1 MEVGVRE
8 LRNHT
13 TGVIDAVERGEDVVL
28 TRHGV
33 PIARIMPIAH
43 EPDIHD
49 WLRQVTDQGQDTGW
63 LEELLAEND
72 DADDTDDRRIGASW
86 S

>member
-13 TGVIDAVERGEDVVL
+13 TGVIEAVERGEDVVL

-33 PIARIMPIAH
+33 PIARIVPIARQLTV
-43 EPDIHD
+43 EE
-49 WLRQVTDQGQDTGW
+49 WLNAVTDQAQDTGW
-63 LEELLAEND
+63 LEELLAEGD
-72 DADDTDDRRIGASW
+72 DDTDDRRLSNTW
-86 S
+86 P